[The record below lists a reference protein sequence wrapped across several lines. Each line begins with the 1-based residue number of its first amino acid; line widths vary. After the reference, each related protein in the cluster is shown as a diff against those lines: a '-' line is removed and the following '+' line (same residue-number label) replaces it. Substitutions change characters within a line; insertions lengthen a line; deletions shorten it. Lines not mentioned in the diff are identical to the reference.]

1 MELWE
6 QQVESQPSLTLPWA
20 ETLIMPV
27 GDIQYGAQGVDLDKL
42 KRHMEWGMKQDA
54 YFVGMGDYVDV
65 ASPSNRRAIQLA
77 GFYDSV
83 TDAMGEIAV
92 VHLER
97 VMDALKGTEDRW
109 FGLIEGH
116 HYFQFEDGRTSDTI
130 LAEKLR
136 TPFLGTCAIVNLKFR
151 DDAVKGR
158 HTINCQMWVHHGAGS
173 GATMAAPLNKL
184 EKMMSRFPT
193 VDIFLL
199 GHYSRKV
206 GYPVDALVPVFGKH
220 PRLRA
225 KRRILA
231 CTGGFMKGYTV
242 GSQRGGRPQGSY
254 VEKAMMSPTNLGG
267 VLIKVRPVHTEN
279 EDRLDM
285 NIEL

>member
-6 QQVESQPSLTLPWA
+6 QEVESQPSLTLPWN

-27 GDIQYGAQGVDLDKL
+27 GDIQYGAPGVELDKL
-42 KRHMEWGMKQDA
+42 KRHMEWGMKQGA
-54 YFVGMGDYVDV
+54 YFVGMGDYVDM
-65 ASPSNRRAIQLA
+65 ASPSNRRALQIA
-77 GFYDSV
+77 GLYDS
-83 TDAMGEIAV
+83 TIDALGEIAV
-92 VHLER
+92 IHLDR
-97 VMDALKGTEDRW
+97 VADVLKGTEDRW
-109 FGLIEGH
+109 LGLVEGH

-136 TPFLGTCAIVNLKFR
+136 TPFLGSCAIVNIKFR
-151 DDAVKGR
+151 DDLVKGR
-158 HTINCQMWVHHGAGS
+158 HTVNCQMWVHHGEGS
-173 GATMAAPLNKL
+173 GQTMAAPLNKL
-184 EKMMSRFPT
+184 EKMMARFPT

-206 GYPVDALVPVFGKH
+206 GYPVDALVPVFGKR
-220 PRLRA
+220 PRLKA

-242 GSQRGGRPQGSY
+242 GSKRGGRAQGSY
-254 VEKAMMSPTNLGG
+254 VEKAMLPPTNLGG
-267 VLIKVRPVHTEN
+267 VLIKVRPVHTQN